1 MRFKIAA
8 LVVPAMLAAQAWL
21 VHGFVGVE
29 RPPLKPDLNRLATS
43 VDGWQRHAEI
53 PIPPAT
59 ISQLGADA
67 TIERLYV
74 QQDSGVTV
82 DLLIG
87 WFQSQRG
94 GMTQPHSPQV
104 CLPGSGWLPLESRV
118 LMVNT
123 SLGPIPVQRYLVSNR
138 GQRALMLYWYQSPR
152 RVLTGEWEAKFFTF
166 ADGLRDRR
174 TDTSIVRVFANL
186 RPGETDVP
194 QAASFAGVIYPLLR
208 ELLPR

>member
-1 MRFKIAA
+1 MRVEIATIA
-8 LVVPAMLAAQAWL
+8 VPVMLTAQAWL

-29 RPPLKPDLNRLATS
+29 RPPLKPDLNRLAVS
-43 VDGWQRHAEI
+43 VDGWKSHAEI

-59 ISQLGADA
+59 IAQLGADA
-67 TIERLYV
+67 TLERMYV
-74 QQDSGVTV
+74 HQDSGVPV
-82 DLLIG
+82 DLLVA

-94 GMTQPHSPQV
+94 GTTQPHSPQV
-104 CLPGSGWLPLESRV
+104 CLPGSGWLPLESRSIT
-118 LMVNT
+118 VNT
-123 SLGPIPVQRYLVSNR
+123 TLGSIPVQRYLVSNR
-138 GQRALMLYWYQSPR
+138 GQRALTLYWYQSPR

-174 TDTSIVRVFANL
+174 TDTAIVRVFANL

-194 QAASFAGVIYPLLR
+194 QAASFAGAIYPLLR